1 MSVLM
6 LGSITIVAMV
16 NNSITFIYYLAIEDT
31 CLAIVATVIHA
42 ALPVHVTDAAKI
54 NENHLVDGLKAV
66 LSFVSHCDSQPE
78 RNWTIDTHLV

>member
-1 MSVLM
+1 M
-6 LGSITIVAMV
+6 LGPVIIVAMV
-16 NNSITFIYYLAIEDT
+16 NNSTTFIYYLAIEDT

-42 ALPVHVTDAAKI
+42 AFPVHVTDAAEI

-66 LSFVSHCDSQPE
+66 LPFVSHCVSQPE

>member
-1 MSVLM
+1 M
-6 LGSITIVAMV
+6 LGSVTIVAMV
-16 NNSITFIYYLAIEDT
+16 NNSTTFIYYLAIVYT

-42 ALPVHVTDAAKI
+42 AFPVHVTDAAEI

-66 LSFVSHCDSQPE
+66 LPFVSHCVSQPE